1 MTFGYVYVNGSNQ
14 AMGLWNVFVVHTLKQ
29 TGPDFY
35 VLADGGC

>member
-1 MTFGYVYVNGSNQ
+1 
-14 AMGLWNVFVVHTLKQ
+14 MGLWNVFVVHTLKQ